1 MIVCLCNGLNED
13 KIIKSVRQMLK
24 DNASDQMIHHLF
36 EYQCGKCMLTVKN
49 IIDDLR
55 RLEDN

>member
-13 KIIKSVRQMLK
+13 KIIKSVRQMLTL
-24 DNASDQMIHHLF
+24 NASDEMIHHWF
-36 EYQCGKCMLTVKN
+36 EYQCGKCMLTVKD

>member
-13 KIIKSVRQMLK
+13 KIIKSVRQMIK
-24 DNASDQMIHHLF
+24 DKASNEKIHHFF
-36 EYQCGKCMLTVKN
+36 EYQCGKCMLTVKD